1 MRWLPFSL
9 LAATALL
16 SEGLDPSIL
25 STSKQEQI
33 RFNKEK
39 VDVSANKLEDTWINP
54 ITVKLEQSA
63 TTGGAFETESTAV
76 GVSISQDIFRSGGI
90 YFAIKYAKANRQV
103 NETAVES
110 QTATLVGNAYQTLFQ
125 LRRTELAIAKQE
137 RLIENARLDIKRKRE
152 QYLNGLLDSSYL
164 DNAVLNKNTLEN
176 ALLDLKNQREELGAA
191 FANLSDTDPATV
203 ALPELGVVDRE
214 RFMEENLAVVK
225 AEYAIQEKNYYK
237 KMTISQYLPKISVS
251 YGYTNYLDYTQTFG
265 GRETEAA
272 DTSTQTTVALSMPL
286 NINTFRDIEVARL
299 DYLIAQ
305 REMDDRK
312 REEQNAYGQIM
323 AKVKRLDEKIALA
336 RESAKLYGSLVA
348 QTQEQLTAG
357 LKTEDDLA
365 TMTNSLENA
374 RLDARIYEIDRQ
386 IVLLDL
392 YMRIY
397 LGRAL

>member
-1 MRWLPFSL
+1 M
-9 LAATALL
+9 
-16 SEGLDPSIL
+16 
-25 STSKQEQI
+25 
-33 RFNKEK
+33 
-39 VDVSANKLEDTWINP
+39 
-54 ITVKLEQSA
+54 
-63 TTGGAFETESTAV
+63 
-76 GVSISQDIFRSGGI
+76 
-90 YFAIKYAKANRQV
+90 
-103 NETAVES
+103 
-110 QTATLVGNAYQTLFQ
+110 
-125 LRRTELAIAKQE
+125 
-137 RLIENARLDIKRKRE
+137 
-152 QYLNGLLDSSYL
+152 DSSYL